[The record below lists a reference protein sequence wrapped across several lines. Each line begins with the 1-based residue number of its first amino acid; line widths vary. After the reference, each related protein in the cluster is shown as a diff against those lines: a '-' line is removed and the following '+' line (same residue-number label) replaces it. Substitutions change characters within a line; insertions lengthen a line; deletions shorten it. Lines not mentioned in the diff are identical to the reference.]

1 MNFKMEGSMP
11 AILTSLLTLGF
22 LHDHPHVQHH
32 RSGTQLRLP
41 VFYAPLYLQS
51 LEEVLAI

>member
-1 MNFKMEGSMP
+1 MP

-32 RSGTQLRLP
+32 KSGTQLRLP